1 METVLL
7 DVLGR
12 QFPATCLNLSE
23 DLCSEVTN
31 AGRTL
36 YSRSGKYASHQ
47 NPDGKTP
54 ERNKL
59 AGSHDSSHAGRSPNK
74 PHEAE
79 TTTPLSPPAQ
89 KRVSRHKRRPGA
101 RENRPPSREPTP
113 AGGAKRGGSRT

>member
-31 AGRTL
+31 ARRTL

-47 NPDGKTP
+47 KPDGKTP
-54 ERNKL
+54 EGEINCQCTFVRCYNL
-59 AGSHDSSHAGRSPNK
+59 LEIHRTIPEEMLNCSRV
-74 PHEAE
+74 
-79 TTTPLSPPAQ
+79 LS
-89 KRVSRHKRRPGA
+89 
-101 RENRPPSREPTP
+101 EF
-113 AGGAKRGGSRT
+113 